1 MYWRKRKQIK
11 DIIIIITII
20 IILSLLLPFLL
31 SLLIIITN
39 IIIISII
46 RLYLQV
52 VIVFVGLVK
61 PYLGVAKRNEAKKRF
76 KFFFFSAKVMKGD
89 GPERKTIS
97 MWSNKFY
104 FCKMTWQK
112 KKILRI

>member
-1 MYWRKRKQIK
+1 
-11 DIIIIITII
+11 
-20 IILSLLLPFLL
+20 
-31 SLLIIITN
+31 
-39 IIIISII
+39 
-46 RLYLQV
+46 LYLQV

-97 MWSNKFY
+97 M
-104 FCKMTWQK
+104 
-112 KKILRI
+112 